1 MITDLSFFDN
11 HMHLRED
18 GKYIEEIKEFRK
30 HGGKYLNYC
39 PYTDVKEIIAEKSY
53 LKCYERGLKIAQ
65 FAMEKVDVK
74 IFLSVGPYPVDYI
87 KMREILG
94 KERAMELM
102 KKGMEEAGKLCKE
115 GKAIAIGEIGRPHFK
130 VSDEVLIESNEI
142 MKYGIEIAKDID
154 VPVILH
160 MEGAN
165 QSNMKEISEIA
176 KKIGIKKDKVIKHFS
191 PPIIKEEE
199 NFGVFPSVIASEKNI
214 EEAINKGHRFMLE
227 TDYLDDL
234 RRPGAVL
241 SLKTIPLKIKK
252 LLREGKMS
260 YEDAMIINKENP
272 EKIYNIEL
280 QVK

>member
-1 MITDLSFFDN
+1 MITDLLFFDN

-39 PYTDVKEIIAEKSY
+39 PYTDIKKIIEGKSY
-53 LKCYERGLKIAQ
+53 LSCYEKGLKIAKN
-65 FAMEKVDVK
+65 AMEKVDVK
-74 IFLSVGPYPVDYI
+74 IFLTVGPYPVDYI
-87 KMREILG
+87 KMRDLLG

-102 KKGMEEAGKLCKE
+102 KKGMEEAGNFCKE

-130 VSDEVLIESNEI
+130 VSEEILEESNEI
-142 MKYGIEIAKDID
+142 MKYGIEIAKDIG
-154 VPVILH
+154 VPVVLH

-176 KKIGIKKDKVIKHFS
+176 EKVGIKKDKVIKHFS
-191 PPIIKEEE
+191 PPIVREEE
-199 NFGVFPSVIASEKNI
+199 NFGIFPSIIATEKNI
-214 EEAINKGHRFMLE
+214 EEAINKGKRFMLE

-241 SLKTIPLKIKK
+241 SLKTIPLKIKN
-252 LLREGKMS
+252 LLIKEKMS
-260 YEDAMIINKENP
+260 YEDAMIINKDNP
-272 EKIYNIEL
+272 EKIYGIEL
-280 QVK
+280 

>member
-1 MITDLSFFDN
+1 MIIDIPFFDN

-53 LKCYERGLKIAQ
+53 LGCYEKGLRIAEN
-65 FAMEKVDVK
+65 AMKQVDVK
-74 IFLSVGPYPVDYI
+74 IFLTVGPYPVDYI
-87 KMREILG
+87 KLREIIG
-94 KERAMELM
+94 KDMAMEIM
-102 KKGMEEAGKLCKE
+102 KRGMEEAAELCKS
-115 GKAIAIGEIGRPHFK
+115 GKAIAIGEIGRPHFE
-130 VSDEVLIESNEI
+130 VSDEIMQESNEI
-142 MKYGIEIAKDID
+142 MKYGMEIAKDID

-176 KKIGIKKDKVIKHFS
+176 KKIGMKKDRVIKHFS
-191 PPIIKEEE
+191 PPIVREDE
-199 NFGVFPSVIASEKNI
+199 NFGIFPSIIATEKNI
-214 EEAINKGHRFMLE
+214 EEAIKKGRRFMLE

-241 SLKTIPLKIKK
+241 SLKTIPLKIRSFLMK
-252 LLREGKMS
+252 GKMS
-260 YEDAMIINKENP
+260 YEDAMVINKDNP

-280 QVK
+280 E

>member
-1 MITDLSFFDN
+1 MTIDLSFFDN

-39 PYTDVKEIIAEKSY
+39 PYTDIKEIIGERSY
-53 LKCYERGLKIAQ
+53 LKCYERGLKIAKM
-65 FAMEKVDVK
+65 AMEKVDVK

-87 KMREILG
+87 KMREFLG
-94 KERAMELM
+94 KEIAMKLM
-102 KKGMEEAGKLCKE
+102 RKGMEEAGNFCKE

-130 VSDEVLIESNEI
+130 VSNEIIFESNEI
-142 MKYGIEIAKDID
+142 MKYGMEIARDID
-154 VPVILH
+154 VPVIIH
-160 MEGAN
+160 MEEAN

-176 KKIGIKKDKVIKHFS
+176 KEIGVKKDKVIKHFS

-199 NFGVFPSVIASEKNI
+199 NFGVFPSVIATEKNI
-214 EEAINKGHRFMLE
+214 EEAIKKGRRFMLE

-234 RRPGAVL
+234 RRPGAGL
-241 SLKTIPLKIKK
+241 SLRTIPLKIKK
-252 LLREGKMS
+252 LLMEGKMS
-260 YEDAMIINKENP
+260 YEDAVIINKDNP

-280 QVK
+280 